1 MLTNLKYF
9 ALMLLLIPAFVSCDE
24 VRGSGNVSK
33 EERDLS
39 EFTAVEASGSMNVY
53 ITKGNTSHV
62 TIEAEDN
69 ILPLIELIEEDG
81 HLEVRFK
88 RNVRVNT
95 RKQVKIYLTTAKL
108 EAAALSG
115 SGDLDVQSHFETPV
129 PVHLSLSGSGN
140 LNASFS
146 TPELNI
152 DLAGSGNFTVKG
164 ETRNLKVSLAGS
176 GDAHLENLMTETAE
190 LDIAGSGDVDLH
202 ASRSL
207 KANIVGSGD
216 VKYKGDPTI
225 QLNKIGS
232 GSVKKQ

>member
-9 ALMLLLIPAFVSCDE
+9 ALMLLLTPAFVSCDQ
-24 VRGSGNVSK
+24 VRGSGNLTK
-33 EERDLS
+33 EERDLA

-53 ITKGNTSHV
+53 ITKGNTSHA

-81 HLEVRFK
+81 RLEVRFK
-88 RNVRVNT
+88 RNVNINT
-95 RKQVKIYLTTAKL
+95 RKQVKVFLTTAKL
-108 EAAALSG
+108 VSVGLSG
-115 SGDLDVQSHFETPV
+115 SGDVEVQSHFESPV
-129 PVHLSLSGSGN
+129 PVAFSMSGSGDFSG
-140 LNASFS
+140 SFS
-146 TPELNI
+146 APAVNV
-152 DLAGSGNFTVKG
+152 DLAGSGNFKLKG
-164 ETRNLKVSLAGS
+164 ETRDLKVSLAGS
-176 GDAHLENLMTETAE
+176 GDAELSDLMAETA
-190 LDIAGSGDVDLH
+190 DVNIAGSGNVELH

-216 VKYKGDPTI
+216 VKYKGDPSV

>member
-9 ALMLLLIPAFVSCDE
+9 ALVLLLIPAFVSCDE

-39 EFTAVEASGSMNVY
+39 EFTAVEASGSMDVF
-53 ITKGNTSHV
+53 ITKGNTSHA

-69 ILPLIELIEEDG
+69 ILPLIELIEENG

-108 EAAALSG
+108 ESAGLSG
-115 SGDLDVQSHFETPV
+115 SGNVDIQSHFESAV

-140 LNASFS
+140 FNASFS
-146 TPELNI
+146 APELDI
-152 DLAGSGNFTVKG
+152 DLAGSGNFKVKG
-164 ETRNLKVSLAGS
+164 ETRDLKVNLAGS
-176 GDAHLENLMTETAE
+176 GDANLEDLMTETAD
-190 LDIAGSGDVDLH
+190 LDIAGSGNVNLH
-202 ASRSL
+202 ASRTL

-216 VKYKGDPTI
+216 VRYKGEPSI

-232 GSVKKQ
+232 GSVRKQ

>member
-9 ALMLLLIPAFVSCDE
+9 ALMLLLAPAFVSCDE

-33 EERDLS
+33 EEHDLS
-39 EFTAVEASGSMNVY
+39 KFSVVEASGSMDVY
-53 ITKGNTSHV
+53 ITKGNASHA

-69 ILPLIELIEEDG
+69 ILPLIELIEENG
-81 HLEVRFK
+81 RLEVRFK

-95 RKQVKIYLTTAKL
+95 RKQVKVFLTTAQL
-108 EAAALSG
+108 EAASLSG
-115 SGDLDVQSHFETPV
+115 SGDLEIESHFETPV

-140 LNASFS
+140 LNASF
-146 TPELNI
+146 TAPELNI
-152 DLAGSGNFTVKG
+152 DLAGSGNLKIKG
-164 ETRNLKVSLAGS
+164 DTRDLKLNLAGS
-176 GDAHLENLMTETAE
+176 GDAHLEDLKTETAD

-202 ASRSL
+202 ASRTL

-216 VKYKGDPTI
+216 VNYKGNPTVTV
-225 QLNKIGS
+225 NKIGS